1 MTRQRPSRRVGGHRT
16 SNRQRSTPSVVQRV
30 SARDTAIMAL
40 VAIGFIGAFWFALSK
55 PTHLSHATPLQA
67 PAAAYATPAPSI
79 ESVKA
84 APETAGQIKAIG
96 DSDFSCD
103 EPKVTDGD
111 TLRCGAIRVRL
122 ASIDAPEMPGHCR
135 RGRVCVEGDP
145 YASKAA
151 LERLVTSG
159 TVICHQTDID
169 HYGRVVALCQ
179 ASGRDLSC
187 SQVASGHAIIRYGEL
202 NCEAG

>member
-1 MTRQRPSRRVGGHRT
+1 MTRQRLSRRVAGHRT
-16 SNRQRSTPSVVQRV
+16 SDRRRSAPSIVQRV
-30 SARDTAIMAL
+30 SARDTAIMAI

-55 PTHLSHATPLQA
+55 PTRLAPATPHQA
-67 PAAAYATPAPSI
+67 PTAAYATPTPSI

-84 APETAGQIKAIG
+84 APETTGRVKASG
-96 DSDFSCD
+96 SDFNCE

-159 TVICHQTDID
+159 TVTCHQTDID

-179 ASGRDLSC
+179 ANGRDLSC
-187 SQVASGHAIIRYGEL
+187 SQVASGHAIIRYGDL
-202 NCEAG
+202 SCGAS

>member
-1 MTRQRPSRRVGGHRT
+1 M
-16 SNRQRSTPSVVQRV
+16 
-30 SARDTAIMAL
+30 AI

-55 PTHLSHATPLQA
+55 PTHLSPATPLQA
-67 PAAAYATPAPSI
+67 PAAAYATPAASI
-79 ESVKA
+79 ESVQA
-84 APETAGQIKAIG
+84 APETAGRVKASG
-96 DSDFSCD
+96 TSDFSCD

-151 LERLVTSG
+151 LERLVTGG
-159 TVICHQTDID
+159 TVTCHQMDID

-179 ASGRDLSC
+179 ANGRDLSC
-187 SQVASGHAIIRYGEL
+187 SQVEAGQAVIRYGDL
-202 NCEAG
+202 NCGAT